1 MIENRCESEEKSVE
15 FFTETKVLCLPRATY
30 MSVDIIE
37 TNKAANMAWKM
48 MLFQVWNNFC
58 NPSKTAPFIIG
69 IIKPK
74 ETTAS
79 GRVSNKIIGFTN
91 IFINVSNTVVIN
103 RASVVSNENPSKRAL
118 VIQREIPVA
127 IRFVKFAIIFEGIIN
142 LTRSKLYQLLTD
154 KL

>member
-1 MIENRCESEEKSVE
+1 
-15 FFTETKVLCLPRATY
+15 

-37 TNKAANMAWKM
+37 TNKAANIAWKNDVIPK
-48 MLFQVWNNFC
+48 FGITSA

-79 GRVSNKIIGFTN
+79 GRVSNRMIGFTN

-127 IRFVKFAIIFEGIIN
+127 TRFVKFAITFEDII
-142 LTRSKLYQLLTD
+142 KI
-154 KL
+154 

>member
-1 MIENRCESEEKSVE
+1 
-15 FFTETKVLCLPRATY
+15 

-37 TNKAANMAWKM
+37 TNNAANMARTNDVIPK
-48 MLFQVWNNFC
+48 FGITKA
-58 NPSKTAPFIIG
+58 NPIKTAPFIMG

-79 GRVSNKIIGFTN
+79 GRVSNRMIGFTN

-127 IRFVKFAIIFEGIIN
+127 IRFVKFAIIFEGIIKIDSQIKHIDC
-142 LTRSKLYQLLTD
+142 LITEL
-154 KL
+154 